1 MITSIQSS
9 NEDLSKSNSA
19 TLSELENSKE
29 RANAF
34 EKENAALLKNSDIV
48 TKEKELLEKDLHEK
62 VIS

>member
-1 MITSIQSS
+1 MILSIQSS

-19 TLSELENSKE
+19 TLVELENSKE
-29 RANAF
+29 RANAL
-34 EKENAALLKNSDIV
+34 EKENAALLKNFDIV